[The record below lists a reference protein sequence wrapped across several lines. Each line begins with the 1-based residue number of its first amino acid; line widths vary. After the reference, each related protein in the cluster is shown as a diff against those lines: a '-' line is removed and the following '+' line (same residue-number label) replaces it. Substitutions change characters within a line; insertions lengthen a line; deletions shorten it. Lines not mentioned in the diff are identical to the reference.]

1 MADLLEHWTTISED
15 NPYIEKMAGNEL
27 AWLGSYL
34 NESEF
39 PIAWLSTSTK
49 AACRTSSR
57 WDFMSGANEWKFL
70 MTDKRAG
77 LIAFPSKPDETVA
90 CQELPRA
97 EMKVTNVIG
106 RDECEVGNI
115 GWRTQLTND
124 GLFREIAQLQPLD
137 PFGRLFGLARLAFM
151 RGGKKGKHAQY
162 ARNLMEDLS
171 KKTPDPFL
179 LLALVYVQLA
189 AASPSNKEDL
199 FKDASKHAE
208 LLQLGRG
215 LVYDGKPEDLIR
227 WTGEWRLS
235 KEESLSLAKALLHAM
250 HFSADIAAYVC
261 PLLEVVRGEN
271 VNQSNRALASE
282 ADILYARCLILCK
295 RHSDAQ
301 SILEQRLSTLPDE
314 SLEDL
319 LPNDD
324 IDLAKGEG
332 GQKLKIQTL
341 KLLVEARGAPDQDDV
356 AALSSL
362 ASLQPL
368 VPQVLKRFGEAC
380 DSVRRKRVNSVLQ
393 LLQSVPGCS
402 DEDPDWQANKDL
414 ATPLTAAQI
423 DGLLRD
429 PRARAGTKIAALR
442 HGMMGLIASTS
453 QPDFNQ
459 LRAHAVRVTPETHP
473 AICDAV
479 AVGALLLGLNSP
491 DIRISSGDASHG
503 VCAYEGNPPFILIG
517 DDHLRPAS
525 SYFLSPPE
533 MRFLLGVQLAHLRFG
548 HKKITSSGL
557 WQGVIEKLY
566 GGAFLC
572 LDLIPFAGTTLSR
585 TGKNSKQLTKLAQKA
600 TKSGHENL
608 ARILRSLR
616 STANVVGKSAKHL
629 PQEAASTLKSKGGNL
644 REKLKRGAEDP
655 SPSLVEDDRKLIG
668 SAYTL
673 MQLTA
678 DRAGLLLA
686 GDIVAAVRAIFR
698 SSVHY
703 APELGMA
710 EKYGLSKVL
719 SRSGQDGKLLNQS
732 LAVRLAALF
741 AFYISDEY
749 QSLRNAAFPL
759 CQCR

>member
-1 MADLLEHWTTISED
+1 MANLLEHRTTISED
-15 NPYIEKMAGNEL
+15 NPYIEKVAENEH
-27 AWLGSYL
+27 AWLSSYL
-34 NESEF
+34 NEPEF
-39 PIAWLSTSTK
+39 LIAWLGTSTK
-49 AACRTSSR
+49 AACKASSR

-70 MTDKRAG
+70 MTDKRSA
-77 LIAFPSKPDETVA
+77 LVAFPSKPDETVV
-90 CQELPRA
+90 CQELPKA
-97 EMKVTNVIG
+97 EMKVTNVVG
-106 RDECEVGNI
+106 RDECAVANI
-115 GWRTQLTND
+115 CWRTQLAND
-124 GLFREIAQLQPLD
+124 GLFREIAQLQPHD
-137 PFGRLFGLARLAFM
+137 PYGRLFGLARLAFL
-151 RGGKKGKHAQY
+151 RGAKKGKHAEY
-162 ARNLMEDLS
+162 AKNLMVDLS

-179 LLALVYVQLA
+179 LLALVYAQLA
-189 AASPSNKEDL
+189 VASPSNKEDF
-199 FKDASKHAE
+199 FKDASKHAD

-215 LVYDGKPEDLIR
+215 LVRDGTPEDLIR
-227 WTGEWRLS
+227 WTGEWQLS

-261 PLLEVVRGEN
+261 PLLEVVRGEI
-271 VNQSNRALASE
+271 VDKSNRALASG
-282 ADILYARCLILCK
+282 ADILYARCLIQCK

-319 LPNDD
+319 LPDEE

-356 AALSSL
+356 AALASL

-380 DSVRRKRVNSVLQ
+380 DSVRRKRVDSVLQ

-402 DEDPDWQANKDL
+402 GEDPDWQANKDL

-429 PRARAGTKIAALR
+429 PRARAGTKIATLW
-442 HGMMGLIASTS
+442 HSMMRLIASTN
-453 QPDFNQ
+453 QPDFNH
-459 LRAHAVRVTPETHP
+459 LRAHAARVTPQTHP
-473 AICDAV
+473 DICDAV
-479 AVGALLLGLNSP
+479 VVGALLLGLNSP
-491 DIRISSGDASHG
+491 DIHITSGDASHG
-503 VCAYEGNPPFILIG
+503 VRAYEGNPRFILIG

-525 SYFLSPPE
+525 NYFLSPPE
-533 MRFLLGVQLAHLRFG
+533 MRFLLGVELAHLRFG
-548 HKKITSSGL
+548 HQKITSSAL
-557 WQGVIEKLY
+557 WQGVIDKLSSA
-566 GGAFLC
+566 AFLG
-572 LDLIPFAGTTLSR
+572 LEFIPLAGPTLSR
-585 TGKNSKQLTKLAQKA
+585 TGKGSKELTKMAQRA
-600 TKSGHENL
+600 AKSGHENI

-629 PQEAASTLKSKGGNL
+629 PPEAASTLKSKGGNL
-644 REKLKRGAEDP
+644 MEKLKREAEDL
-655 SPSLVEDDRKLIG
+655 SPSIVEDDRKLIG
-668 SAYTL
+668 GAYML

-703 APELGMA
+703 APELGLA

-719 SRSGQDGKLLNQS
+719 SRAGQDGELLNQS

-749 QSLRNAAFPL
+749 QSIRFAAFP
-759 CQCR
+759 RE